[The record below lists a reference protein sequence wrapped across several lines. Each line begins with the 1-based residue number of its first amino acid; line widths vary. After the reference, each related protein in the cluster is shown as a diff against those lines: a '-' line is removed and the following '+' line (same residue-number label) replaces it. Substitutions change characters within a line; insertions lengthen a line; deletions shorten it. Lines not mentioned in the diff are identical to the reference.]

1 MPPPSD
7 HAPLA
12 PSRGR
17 IGPYAIRGLL
27 GQGGMAA
34 VYLAEDTR
42 DGRQV
47 AVKVLARMRPSW
59 VHRFQRE
66 FEAARRVDHP
76 NVVKVLEAG
85 EHDGTAYFSMER
97 VLGVTAQRYVLRL
110 GAEDPLPPAPPM
122 EGPLPPMDTNPQLV
136 LRTIAVGIQLTRA
149 VAAIHRVGLV
159 HRDLKPG
166 NVLVTHEGVVKL
178 VDFGVA
184 KWLEEQSQFTQVGH
198 VVGSYSYMSPEQ
210 ITGAEVDH
218 RADTY
223 GMGVLLY
230 ELLSGAPPFR
240 ARRPQ
245 EYLWLHCTA
254 QPEPLSRRMVDFPAG
269 FDGLLMEMLQKEP
282 ADRPESM
289 ALIER
294 RLLDLQAEIEGAAAG
309 ASLELADAEPEVP
322 DPEDPS
328 EVRMRRQDETLLA
341 LRRRARQTS
350 SGEST
355 PAPDPLARLAAD
367 LSEELALP
375 DEQVRSL
382 HRPQA
387 QRLTQSSAALAALV
401 TPRHVGRKAELDALL
416 GELKRVRRE
425 GARAVVIEAG
435 EGLGKTR
442 LLETF
447 RGLAWVKGARVA
459 IGRCHSTGAFCG
471 PFHDIMLRLAG
482 PGLARSHSDKIL
494 GGDAE
499 LLRRFFPALGSRGVP
514 SGATGASLAAGLDD
528 PSAIYRAVGEAFRR
542 AASEAPLVIGL
553 EDAHRADGG
562 TARLVRSLLTRLG
575 TPTPARV
582 LLVITCRPEE
592 TAAAG
597 DPTLVRSLAGH
608 ERVLHQS
615 LRPLTDP
622 ETKDLIRSV
631 TGDLDLEESLLE
643 RLAEAAHGNPRF
655 AVEAARSVVESGGI
669 TGDAELPRS
678 LRAAFTSRLENLG
691 KAARDVARC
700 IALVGEL
707 PPLAIVQSAA
717 GLSSEAFTEA
727 VSELERRRVVTVHAR
742 ENEPETIGLASDALR
757 TTVLD
762 SLSAS
767 QARTLHRRA
776 AAAWLTAG
784 PSVPGGSAQAARH
797 LFAAGESGAAFPHAL
812 EAAYQAGQQL
822 DYASARRW
830 MAQISEA
837 ADDHLEAVSEEAV
850 HRFQMLSF
858 RLAFMDGELDVAREA
873 IQRAARAA
881 PDARSRLE
889 TGVALARFHTRTGN
903 YVGAVQVSR
912 GGLREA
918 RQAELPDLAVLFAT
932 QGARAARRSGD
943 IESALAW
950 LAEADLLLRQHG
962 QLEPLAVRV
971 AWTRSAVL
979 LELHRGGE
987 AEPEIL
993 RAIELARATH
1003 QERAEAGLR
1012 TNLSVLHW
1020 RRGELS
1026 AAVEQVEQARRI
1038 FEGLGELDQVALT
1051 DTNLAELRVKQ
1062 AQLGAAREHARRAW
1076 TAYRRLRDR
1085 QGTLVAAA
1093 TALMVARVV
1102 GDSVLADDVLRA
1114 IGDGP
1119 KGGRGVETEWAEYWL
1134 ERARRERL
1142 AQRPAGAHLALDH
1155 AQAALG
1161 SNPPAYR
1168 AREVHLERAELLLD
1182 EGRVAEAHR
1191 LLRDVVKG
1199 AEDEQHLPV
1208 AWYARA
1214 VLAAAEARSGGRPE
1228 LLAPP
1233 KALLADNL
1241 HLALATLTWHAEA
1254 LSAMGELE
1262 EARSLRERGA
1272 ALARQRGFAD
1282 WLQRLA

>member
-1 MPPPSD
+1 MAGKDSPR
-7 HAPLA
+7 LA
-12 PSRGR
+12 PNRGR

-42 DGRQV
+42 DGRHV

-59 VHRFQRE
+59 VHRFSRE

-76 NVVKVLEAG
+76 NVVRVLEAG
-85 EHDGTAYFSMER
+85 EHEGTAYFSMEQVR
-97 VLGVTAQRYVLRL
+97 GVTAQRYVLSL
-110 GAEDPLPPAPPM
+110 SGSDPLPPP
-122 EGPLPPMDTNPQLV
+122 PPMDGEAKPEPVDVNRLV
-136 LRTIAVGIQLTRA
+136 RTIAVGIQLTRA

-166 NVLVTHEGVVKL
+166 NVLVTDDGLVKL

-230 ELLSGAPPFR
+230 ELMSGAPPFR

-254 QPEPLSRRMVDFPAG
+254 QPEPLSRTLIGFPPEL
-269 FDGLLMEMLQKEP
+269 DKLLLGMLQKEP

-289 ALIER
+289 AEIER
-294 RLLDLQAEIEGAAAG
+294 ALMAVQEQIEAAAG
-309 ASLELADAEPEVP
+309 RPARAPIDDEV
-322 DPEDPS
+322 PS
-328 EVRMRRQDETLLA
+328 EVRARKQSNSLLGLRSKARKSRASKAPGSDEA
-341 LRRRARQTS
+341 FAK
-350 SGEST
+350 
-355 PAPDPLARLAAD
+355 LAAE
-367 LSEELALP
+367 LSEELSEPSPPDALREP
-375 DEQVRSL
+375 ELKLSSR
-382 HRPQA
+382 
-387 QRLTQSSAALAALV
+387 SSAALAALV

-425 GARAVVIEAG
+425 GCRAVVVSG
-435 EGLGKTR
+435 GDGLGKTR

-471 PFHDIMLRLAG
+471 PFHDVILRLAG
-482 PGLARSHSDKIL
+482 PGLARSHSEKIL
-494 GGDAE
+494 GEDAS
-499 LLRRFFPALGSRGVP
+499 LLRRFFPALGSRAIPVGGGVGRDTLT
-514 SGATGASLAAGLDD
+514 SGLEDPGAV
-528 PSAIYRAVGEAFRR
+528 YRAVGEAFRR
-542 AASEAPLVIGL
+542 AAAEAPLVIGI
-553 EDAHRADGG
+553 EDAHRADPG

-575 TPTPARV
+575 APSPARV
-582 LLVITCRPEE
+582 LVVLTCRMEE
-592 TAAAG
+592 VDAGHEGALVPSLLREEQVTHLPLAALNEAEVHE
-597 DPTLVRSLAGH
+597 LVRS
-608 ERVLHQS
+608 
-615 LRPLTDP
+615 
-622 ETKDLIRSV
+622 V
-631 TGDLDLEESLLE
+631 TADLDLSDEVVA
-643 RLAEAAHGNPRF
+643 RLADAASGNPRF
-655 AVEAARSVVESGGI
+655 AVESARSVVEAGGADEG
-669 TGDAELPRS
+669 GDVPS
-678 LRAAFTSRLENLG
+678 TLRAAFRARLDKLG
-691 KAARDVARC
+691 KPAHDVARC

-707 PPLAIVQSAA
+707 PPLAIVQTAS
-717 GLSSEAFTEA
+717 GLSADAFGDA
-727 VSELERRRVVTVHAR
+727 VSELERKRVAAVHAR
-742 ENEPETIGLASDALR
+742 EDEPETISLASDALR
-757 TTVLD
+757 TTLLD
-762 SLSAS
+762 SLSRT

-784 PSVPGGSAQAARH
+784 PTQPGGAAQVARH

-830 MAQISEA
+830 MAQLRQASDE
-837 ADDHLEAVSEEAV
+837 HLEAVSEEAA

-858 RLAFMDGELDVAREA
+858 RLAFMDGDLDKARDA
-873 IQRAARAA
+873 IARAARAA
-881 PDARSRLE
+881 PDPRSRLE
-889 TGVALARFHTRTGN
+889 TGVALARFHTRSGN
-903 YVGAVQVSR
+903 YVGAVQVAR
-912 GGLREA
+912 RGLREA
-918 RQAELPDLAVLFAT
+918 RQAALPDLAVLFAT

-950 LAEADLLLRQHG
+950 LAEADLLVRKNPR
-962 QLEPLAVRV
+962 LEALGVRV

-993 RAIELARATH
+993 RAIDLARSTH

-1026 AAVEQVEQARRI
+1026 AAAEQVEQARRI
-1038 FEGLGELDQVALT
+1038 FEELGELDQVALIE
-1051 DTNLAELRVKQ
+1051 TNLAELRVKQ
-1062 AQLGAAREHARRAW
+1062 GQLEKAREHARGAW
-1076 TAYRRLRDR
+1076 KRQRQLRDR
-1085 QGTLVAAA
+1085 QGLLVAAS
-1093 TALMVARVV
+1093 TALMVARSI
-1102 GDSVLADDVLRA
+1102 GDSVLADEVVKVV
-1114 IGDGP
+1114 GDGP
-1119 KGGRGVETEWAEYWL
+1119 QGGPGVETEWSPYFL
-1134 ERARRERL
+1134 ERARRKR
-1142 AQRPAGAHLALDH
+1142 LALDVGG
-1155 AQAALG
+1155 AYAALDKAEAALG
-1161 SNPPAYR
+1161 ANPPAYR
-1168 AREVHLERAELLLD
+1168 KRELDLERAELLLD
-1182 EGRVAEAHR
+1182 EGHVTQAKA
-1191 LLRDVVKG
+1191 LLGGVVRG
-1199 AEDEQHLPV
+1199 AQDEQHLPV

-1214 VLAAAEARSGGRPE
+1214 VMAAAEARGGGAPQ
-1228 LLAPP
+1228 LVAPP

-1241 HLALATLTWHAEA
+1241 HLALATLAWHAEA
-1254 LSAMGELE
+1254 SAAMGRHE
-1262 EARSLRERGA
+1262 EARTMRERGA

-1282 WLQRLA
+1282 WLQRLG